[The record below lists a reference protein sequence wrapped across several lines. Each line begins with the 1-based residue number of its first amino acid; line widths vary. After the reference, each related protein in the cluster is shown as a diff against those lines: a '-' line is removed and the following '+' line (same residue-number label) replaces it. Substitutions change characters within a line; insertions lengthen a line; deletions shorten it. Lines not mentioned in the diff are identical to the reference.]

1 MRKFGLVMLVLLL
14 AVLVATAV
22 NSKSFFPATA
32 QSGFKPHS
40 LLTASVADV
49 EKAAL
54 EYTQSNYT
62 VLATPKILLT
72 RSITKQEFPKLGLSE
87 VGFGG
92 KEPPL
97 ALVVMEGKFEVQFPG
112 MAKPEPA
119 KYLFYVFDL
128 NVGVPTLTEAS
139 EYGIDYEN
147 LIMYAKTFT
156 PLAGDQPIDPNAKYF
171 DPGSIQTAV
180 PAAPTPGPSAPEKP
194 K

>member
-1 MRKFGLVMLVLLL
+1 MRKFTLILFALLL
-14 AVLVATAV
+14 ATLVATALI
-22 NSKSFFPATA
+22 SKAYFPVKAQDSFKAR
-32 QSGFKPHS
+32 S
-40 LLTASVADV
+40 LLTASVAEV

-54 EYTQSNYT
+54 EYTQSSYR

-72 RSITKQEFPKLGLSE
+72 RSITKEELPKLGLSE
-87 VGFGG
+87 IGFGG

-119 KYLFYVFDL
+119 KYLFYIFDL

-139 EYGIDYEN
+139 EYGIDYEAFLQYVRN
-147 LIMYAKTFT
+147 AKTI
-156 PLAGDQPIDPNAKYF
+156 PSDQPIDPNAKYF
-171 DPGSIQTAV
+171 EPGPIQTAV
-180 PAAPTPGPSAPEKP
+180 PAVPTPGPSAPEKP